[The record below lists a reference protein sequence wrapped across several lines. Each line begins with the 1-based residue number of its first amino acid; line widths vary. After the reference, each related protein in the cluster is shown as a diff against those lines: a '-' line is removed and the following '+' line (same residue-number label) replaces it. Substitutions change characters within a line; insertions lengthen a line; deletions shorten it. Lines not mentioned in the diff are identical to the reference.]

1 MDANNKSRTKCTNKY
16 NKRSLL
22 VFVISLILVVFLFV
36 KIEVVNRKAEALE
49 AKIEKH
55 IQRIEDEIKT

>member
-16 NKRSLL
+16 NKGSLL